1 MCLLRFRSY
10 PNTAWYARGFLCKKN
25 EELDSLA
32 TVVLLFVISYIVGMV
47 IHLISKRVF
56 GFLRFNKWLAEN
68 AYKECQSA
76 KMQRISDASAGERAT
91 SHEHFVEFYYRFWGK
106 DGLEYVN
113 VLEAQFSF
121 LRSLVIVEFLY
132 LCIGWTFISSLGIA
146 SIALFF
152 LLTLY
157 LMTRV
162 RYAIHIAYYEAD
174 DYFGK

>member
-91 SHEHFVEFYYRFWGK
+91 SHEHFVEFYY
-106 DGLEYVN
+106 
-113 VLEAQFSF
+113 
-121 LRSLVIVEFLY
+121 